1 MRSNQSHPPVHRD
14 STPCLCEPRLPNWV
28 NRVGDVR
35 VTSRFFPDSR
45 RSSEWSACLKRAN
58 ERHRGLGLIRRR
70 RAPTE
75 AALFR
80 LDCARVSGS
89 SFKFCPKDALL
100 SFELLRRQ
108 HGFLMANE
116 AYLFGVLT
124 PKAKRRESLQ
134 SVLIRSPGLQAIG
147 NGAATVLPWPRS
159 MSCRKKP

>member
-1 MRSNQSHPPVHRD
+1 MPVTVDNKRPVLSRSQMAMS
-14 STPCLCEPRLPNWV
+14 SMA
-28 NRVGDVR
+28 
-35 VTSRFFPDSR
+35 SR
-45 RSSEWSACLKRAN
+45 RGSSEWSACLKRAN

-80 LDCARVSGS
+80 LACARFSGS

-124 PKAKRRESLQ
+124 PKAKRRCMA
-134 SVLIRSPGLQAIG
+134 GL
-147 NGAATVLPWPRS
+147 R
-159 MSCRKKP
+159 MSRHH